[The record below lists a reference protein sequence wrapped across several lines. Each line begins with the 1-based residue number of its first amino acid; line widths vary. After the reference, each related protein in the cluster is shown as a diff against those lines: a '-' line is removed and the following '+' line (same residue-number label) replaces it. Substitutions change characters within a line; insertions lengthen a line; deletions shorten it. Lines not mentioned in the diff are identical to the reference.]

1 MTTDKEIEEKIE
13 KKFESWCSGDKKRNA
28 TQSGSAGLVW
38 FLGFIG
44 AAVYYI
50 QASNG
55 FWSGFVGV
63 LKALV
68 WPAFLV
74 YEALKTLGM

>member
-1 MTTDKEIEEKIE
+1 MNDDGAK
-13 KKFESWCSGDKKRNA
+13 SRRRVH
-28 TQSGSAGLVW
+28 AGNGGAGFAW

-50 QASNG
+50 QAANG
-55 FWSGFVGV
+55 FWAGV
-63 LKALV
+63 LGILKAFV

-74 YEALKTLGM
+74 YHLLKSLAA